1 MRLLKSVE
9 ELLYELVT
17 WILFYPLTLWRC
29 IRRPIRMMKYA
40 ESELGDEGKEQYDD
54 ALSPPIF
61 LLLSLFV
68 AHLLELRFGLSGKT
82 SLPEFLQDDKNL
94 LLYRAV
100 AYSLFPLLLALL
112 DVRHRGVRL
121 TRQFLRPSFYS
132 QSYMAAPFVLSF
144 DVAVLVGQQGSA
156 IAAAVG
162 IALFALGLVWYCG
175 TQITWFTTVRGVNAG
190 RAVAMVL
197 GTVLLGFAAVL
208 AVLVVTALTTT
219 SVSLGS

>member
-1 MRLLKSVE
+1 MDFMRLLKSVE

-29 IRRPIRMMKYA
+29 VRRPVAMMKYA
-40 ESELGDEGKEQYDD
+40 ERELGDEGEEQYDD

-61 LLLSLFV
+61 LLITLFL
-68 AHLLELRFGLSGKT
+68 AHLLELGLAVPAQA
-82 SLPEFLQDDKNL
+82 SLPAFLQDDKNL

-112 DVRHRGVRL
+112 DVRHRGVKL
-121 TRQFLRPSFYS
+121 TRQLLRPSFYS
-132 QSYMAAPFVLSF
+132 QSYVAAPFVLSF
-144 DVAVLVGQQGSA
+144 DIAVLVGRQGFG
-156 IAAAVG
+156 AAVSLG
-162 IALFALGLVWYCG
+162 IATFALGLAWYCG
-175 TQITWFTTVRGVNAG
+175 AQIAWFTKVRGVNAG

-208 AVLVVTALTTT
+208 AVLMATAL
-219 SVSLGS
+219 SAGPIS